1 MATAPAPHAGNGEN
15 EIDRDRCTLGGRNFP
30 IGAFPT
36 HVAWDQKYMAA
47 PRPSRR
53 RRNVKRILVADDD
66 RIVREWLTGIL
77 RAERFTVSAAA
88 DGAATLRKLRS
99 GRFDLVLLDIRMP
112 RISGLD
118 VLAALRRK
126 KRAPKVIVITS
137 DDSPATVLAAIRE
150 NAHQYIAK
158 PINREALMALIRQ
171 TLGQRARIQA
181 IEVISARPDWVE
193 LAVPCSLEAAERL
206 EGFMTHLEAGLPE
219 DVRIAVG
226 QAFHELLMNAIEW
239 GGKLDP
245 RRRVRI
251 SYLRAQRMVLYRIA
265 DPGPGFNL
273 ADLDHAA
280 IAHGDEPMKH
290 GDVRA
295 EKGLRPGGFG
305 LMMVKASVD
314 ELLYN
319 EKHNEVVF
327 VKYLD

>member
-1 MATAPAPHAGNGEN
+1 
-15 EIDRDRCTLGGRNFP
+15 
-30 IGAFPT
+30 
-36 HVAWDQKYMAA
+36 
-47 PRPSRR
+47 
-53 RRNVKRILVADDD
+53 VKRILVADDD

-77 RAERFTVSAAA
+77 RAERFLVSTAA
-88 DGAATLRKLRS
+88 DGAATLKRLRS
-99 GRFDLVLLDIRMP
+99 GRFDLVLLDVRMP
-112 RISGLD
+112 RMSGLD

-126 KRAPKVIVITS
+126 RNAPKVIVITS

-171 TLGQRARIQA
+171 TLGKRARIQA
-181 IEVISARPDWVE
+181 IGVISARPDWVE

-219 DVRIAVG
+219 EVRIAVG

-251 SYLRAQRMVLYRIA
+251 SYLRAKRMVMYRIA

-280 IAHGDEPMKH
+280 IAHGEEEPMKH